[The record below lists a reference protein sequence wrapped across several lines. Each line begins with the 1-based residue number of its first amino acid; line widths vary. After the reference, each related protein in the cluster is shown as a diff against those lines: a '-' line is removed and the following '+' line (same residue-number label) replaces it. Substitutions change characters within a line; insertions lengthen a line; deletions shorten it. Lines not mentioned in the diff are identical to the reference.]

1 MSNILIDGNRFD
13 FLDYESEDEFEK
25 DVVAN
30 SKVLFGQETVYL
42 DIKRR
47 IGEKASYN
55 KGIPDGYLIDFS
67 DIKHPQLYFV
77 ENELASHDLYGH
89 ISNQISRFIAS
100 IKTSPKQ
107 IRIKLLEEIKR
118 SPILLRE
125 INTYIEISP
134 FDNVDELMN
143 QLVEKTIKI
152 IVVIDEATND
162 LNAVLDVYRERPD
175 VVTLKR
181 YLFKNKIAYIYESL
195 HEEFQGITGKNK
207 KDFKINTEFDT
218 VVCAAFQDGFKRAY
232 EDNDAWWAIRLSQ
245 KAREQLRFLAIYEK
259 NPVMKIRHYA
269 EIERIEPYQDSGKF
283 KVFLKNKKKISPIE
297 LDKAKKGVAPQ
308 SPRFTTLKKL
318 LKAKKISQLWS
329 S

>member
-1 MSNILIDGNRFD
+1 MSNILIDGNRYD

-107 IRIKLLEEIKR
+107 IRIKLLEEIKTKR
-118 SPILLRE
+118 VLRLLLIILL
-125 INTYIEISP
+125 IAITLGISFKLSTGVSP
-134 FDNVDELMN
+134 F
-143 QLVEKTIKI
+143 
-152 IVVIDEATND
+152 
-162 LNAVLDVYRERPD
+162 VY
-175 VVTLKR
+175 
-181 YLFKNKIAYIYESL
+181 F
-195 HEEFQGITGKNK
+195 
-207 KDFKINTEFDT
+207 DF
-218 VVCAAFQDGFKRAY
+218 
-232 EDNDAWWAIRLSQ
+232 
-245 KAREQLRFLAIYEK
+245 
-259 NPVMKIRHYA
+259 
-269 EIERIEPYQDSGKF
+269 
-283 KVFLKNKKKISPIE
+283 
-297 LDKAKKGVAPQ
+297 
-308 SPRFTTLKKL
+308 
-318 LKAKKISQLWS
+318 
-329 S
+329 